1 MALPK
6 ACLSPFL
13 LFLWTLQG
21 VKGTIYFRSNEGYDF
36 LSPQQETFVYSQ
48 FNQCPSCRHY
58 YTANFKKGERIFL
71 QVFVPAHAV
80 DTVNVIKMIG
90 PLNTENYDTY
100 TLDKLNLVPRKT
112 LYEIDEVS
120 QTNSSVILEILSNS
134 PHAHYGVV
142 MGHEKKI
149 NFLEYSLWFAAT
161 VQRLRWWSDTFLFF
175 VFYVFLSVMYFLTW
189 PLHRFKSYVV
199 LPKLAIIAYL
209 SWVLDAFYMF
219 FYTTKYTEGFNF
231 FSFFFHVF
239 PNLTFVIIL
248 SFVYEQTIN
257 KEIWLLSISIIS
269 LLFGGGGFY
278 IGSACLLASYAGL
291 MTMKNTNEGK
301 DKRKLFCQ
309 LNKSM
314 LV

>member
-1 MALPK
+1 MALPR
-6 ACLSPFL
+6 ACLSL
-13 LFLWTLQG
+13 LILILGTLQVANG
-21 VKGTIYFRSNEGYDF
+21 SIYFRSNEGYDF
-36 LSPQQETFVYSQ
+36 LSPLEETFIYSQ
-48 FNQCPSCRHY
+48 FNQCSSCRHY
-58 YTANFKKGERIFL
+58 YTANFLKGQRIFM

-80 DTVNVIKMIG
+80 DTVTVIKMIG
-90 PLNTENYDTY
+90 PPNTENFDTY
-100 TLDKLNLVPRKT
+100 TLDKFNLVPRKI

-120 QTNSSVILEILSNS
+120 QTNSSVIVEIVSQS

-142 MGHEKKI
+142 VGHEQSI
-149 NFLEYSLWFAAT
+149 NYLESTLWFAAT

-175 VFYVFLSVMYFLTW
+175 VFYVFLSVLYFLTW
-189 PLHRFKSYVV
+189 PLHRFKSYVI

-219 FYTTKYTEGFNF
+219 FYTTKYTAGFNF
-231 FSFFFHVF
+231 VSFLFHIL
-239 PNLTFVIIL
+239 PNLTFVILL

-257 KEIWLLSISIIS
+257 KEVWLLTISIVS
-269 LLFGGGGFY
+269 LVFGGGGFY

-301 DKRKLFCQ
+301 DKKALFCQ
-309 LNKSM
+309 LSKSM